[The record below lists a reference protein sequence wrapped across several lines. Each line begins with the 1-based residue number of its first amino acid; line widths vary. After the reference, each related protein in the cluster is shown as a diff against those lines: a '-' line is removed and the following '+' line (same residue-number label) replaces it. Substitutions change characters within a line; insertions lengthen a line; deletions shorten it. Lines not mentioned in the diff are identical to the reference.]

1 MKKIK
6 TKFKDL
12 CVFESQKFEDSR
24 GFFRELV
31 LENKLNSKLIFYV
44 TSKSKKNVVRG
55 LHFQRKRSQGKYL
68 SVIKGKIF
76 DVVVDYRKNSSTF
89 GKHFEIELSDK
100 NCKSIFIPPGFAHGF
115 VGLEKENI
123 VVYGC
128 TNYRD
133 EKSECGI
140 IWNDPHLK
148 IKWPVKKPLLS
159 KKDINNKP
167 FRFYF
172 K

>member
-1 MKKIK
+1 M
-6 TKFKDL
+6 
-12 CVFESQKFEDSR
+12 
-24 GFFRELV
+24 
-31 LENKLNSKLIFYV
+31 
-44 TSKSKKNVVRG
+44 
-55 LHFQRKRSQGKYL
+55 
-68 SVIKGKIF
+68 
-76 DVVVDYRKNSSTF
+76 VDYRKKSSTF
-89 GKHFEIELSDK
+89 GKHFKIELSEK

-133 EKSECGI
+133 KKSECGI

-159 KKDINNKP
+159 KKDTNNKP
-167 FRFYF
+167 FKFYF

>member
-1 MKKIK
+1 MNITK
-6 TKFKDL
+6 TKFKGLIIIKSKKYTD
-12 CVFESQKFEDSR
+12 DR
-24 GFFRELV
+24 GFFREL
-31 LENKLNSKLIFYV
+31 LKESLIKKSFLFNV
-44 TSKSKKNVVRG
+44 VSVSKKNVVRG
-55 LHFQRKRSQGKYL
+55 LHFQKKNSQGKYL

-76 DVVVDYRKNSSTF
+76 DVVVDYRKKSSTF
-89 GKHFEIELSDK
+89 GKHFKIELSEK

-133 EKSECGI
+133 KKSECGI

-159 KKDINNKP
+159 KKDTNNKP
-167 FRFYF
+167 FKFYF